1 MATTKRY
8 QSDLQS
14 RTPQARNPFSYGQGI
29 STPPPPN
36 IPMPP
41 RPSAAPPPPP
51 HIYRPKTTP
60 AEATA
65 RAGAQIASDLSKV
78 LGQWGDVAYKE
89 AAKEAEQSGL
99 QAGLAMGGGGGTIR
113 LNEDDTIYA
122 NAFNKGVMEAY
133 KGRLRLDAKTAFQGY
148 AINHPAD
155 VDTYDQLVAGY
166 VRGTEKQLKDPAM
179 IKFAQGIM
187 GEYALQYRYGIA
199 KEQFER
205 ARDMSEV
212 TWNETQREL
221 EKDLFFRIE
230 KGEIPTAAM
239 WDGDVGHV
247 DGEPI
252 TSVGINNT
260 VHSIVQHGLAGVEA
274 KFQTADQLDS
284 TMRRLMSESTILAHM
299 TQFEDEANDGNADAA
314 YLTFKN
320 NDALD
325 ISSDDRKTIESRMLR
340 RLKEIQYFKEIKE
353 KELDRQ
359 LKLDQETTAA
369 IGWGLYGRGK
379 LTRSVVNGWIDER
392 KLNSAQAGAFL
403 RVVEKTDAEQAKQES
418 AEVTL
423 GFYDELFRGVDE
435 GDDRD
440 DFVKRLNSVI
450 GEENGISGATGVDIL
465 GKLLHKNYLSVTK
478 SDNYKAALQ
487 QIDYRVGKVVTG
499 LFGFDFD
506 DSTTNALAAAKRELY
521 RKSTENPDSDPLDL
535 VENIIAR
542 ALRHIGNTKIED
554 PGLQPDYTLRNE
566 DGSFNLYGSRLEA
579 EVAFTREEI
588 TLEQFL
594 YIFEQQKNYDDW
606 EKQNETKK
614 VLPPTTSQDD
624 DAEINK
630 NRTDRVNQET
640 QLQKAFDDAEF
651 FSTKLRED
659 KRKAYQPPP

>member
-1 MATTKRY
+1 M
-8 QSDLQS
+8 
-14 RTPQARNPFSYGQGI
+14 
-29 STPPPPN
+29 
-36 IPMPP
+36 
-41 RPSAAPPPPP
+41 
-51 HIYRPKTTP
+51 TP

-65 RAGAQIASDLSKV
+65 KAGAKIASDLSKV
-78 LGQWGDVAYKE
+78 LGHWGDVAYKE
-89 AAKEAEQSGL
+89 AATEAEQSGL

-230 KGEIPTAAM
+230 KGEIPTGSA
-239 WDGDVGHV
+239 WGVGDDVRHE
-247 DGEPI
+247 DGEPV

-320 NDALD
+320 NDVLD

-423 GFYDELFRGVDE
+423 GFYDELFRGVDDE
-435 GDDRD
+435 DRD
-440 DFVKRLNSVI
+440 DFVDRLYSVI

-487 QIDYRVGKVVTG
+487 QIDYRVGNVVTG
-499 LFGFDFD
+499 VFGFDFD

-521 RKSTENPDSDPLDL
+521 RKSTENPDENPLDL
-535 VENIIAR
+535 VEKIIAR

-554 PGLQPDYTLRNE
+554 PGTEPEYTRRNE
-566 DGSFNLYGSRLEA
+566 DGSFNLQQSLKDVDAARKNGY
-579 EVAFTREEI
+579 I
-588 TLEQFL
+588 TGEQFL
-594 YIFEQQKNYDDW
+594 YIIEQQSDYDKW

-614 VLPPTTSQDD
+614 VLPPTTSKDD
-624 DAEINK
+624 DDEINK
-630 NRTDRVNQET
+630 KRADRVTHGAQLQETLNNNQAVIQKADKRRTDAMET
-640 QLQKAFDDAEF
+640 Y
-651 FSTKLRED
+651 R
-659 KRKAYQPPP
+659 PPQ